1 MMAWPERPT
10 PNLCGPLPGAYIILP
25 GPSFRSSLPNLLF
38 KTRLRS
44 PGRESQRTKPPHG
57 RTAPPRRRQEDKNRG
72 TKAPT
77 PLQEKGRL
85 RAPAAPPGGAHEGA
99 LLTPSDN
106 LRAAGR
112 RSGGRER
119 ASRPSP
125 TISAARRRAPPTF
138 RAYFSGLASIP
149 ALPVSAL
156 RAIWMFLGPA
166 SLFFLSFFLALGFI
180 RTRHMFLISV
190 MRLDEILVRVMNC
203 SFGRA
208 FLVFGGQF
216 ELRTLLMEVSWFVS
230 T

>member
-1 MMAWPERPT
+1 MAREAHTQPMWPTARCLYNLPWAILSLISSESSFLDPSAVSRPRIPT
-10 PNLCGPLPGAYIILP
+10 D
-25 GPSFRSSLPNLLF
+25 
-38 KTRLRS
+38 
-44 PGRESQRTKPPHG
+44 KPPARPH
-57 RTAPPRRRQEDKNRG
+57 RTASSSARRQEQRNQS
-72 TKAPT
+72 PN
-77 PLQEKGRL
+77 
-85 RAPAAPPGGAHEGA
+85 AAPREGQASCPCRSAGGPHEGA